1 MTPHETDAAP
11 LRIGLVGMDTSH
23 VPAFTKLFHDPVA
36 DGDLA
41 GFRVVAGLPDGS
53 DLPMSKDRIAGFT
66 EEARALGVEIVS
78 TVDELVER
86 CDRLM
91 IVSVDG
97 RIHLRQARELFGR
110 GLPVFVDKP
119 VAGNLSEC
127 LALADLAERTGTP
140 WFSSSSTRFG
150 EGVAALSSRPD
161 LGSIRGATSWGPLA
175 YQVGMPEL
183 YFYGIHGIEA
193 LFAAMGPGC
202 ESVSRKKGPV
212 HDLVV
217 GTWNGGRVGVYRGI
231 VGATAGYG
239 VTAYG
244 ERGFATVTEE
254 PSYEALC
261 RRIGRFFRIGEI
273 PVAPAETLEIYAF
286 MEAADESL
294 ARGGAEV
301 SLAETTA
308 RSANKSR

>member
-1 MTPHETDAAP
+1 MTSPETDAAP

-23 VPAFTKLFHDPVA
+23 VPAFTKLFHDPAA

-66 EEARALGVEIVS
+66 EEARTLGVEIVS
-78 TVDELVER
+78 SVDELVER
-86 CDRLM
+86 SDRLM

-119 VAGNLSEC
+119 VAGNLAEC
-127 LALADLAERTGTP
+127 LALAELAERTGTP

-183 YFYGIHGIEA
+183 FFYGIHGIEA
-193 LFAAMGPGC
+193 LFAAMGSGC
-202 ESVSRKKGPV
+202 ESVSRKKGPI

-217 GTWNGGRVGVYRGI
+217 GTWSGGRIGVYRGI

-244 ERGFATVTEE
+244 EQGFATVTEE

-261 RRIGRFFRIGEI
+261 RRIGRFFRTGEV

-294 ARGGAEV
+294 ARGGAEAG
-301 SLAETTA
+301 LAETMA
-308 RSANKSR
+308 RAAAEAG